1 MSQKH
6 NACESPRA
14 GEHSQGFAQ
23 ATIEAA
29 YACANASDRTYF
41 VYSGDTCEAIPLIA
55 ATFAPSCYPVLPL
68 SLFYMRTEIET
79 TPANSGLITP
89 VKCPRIH
96 ITFLSFHIVSSDA
109 NFAPG
114 GGETC
119 RSASGGPIYVTMWC
133 AYKLVKW
140 QSDTA
145 MSATKALL
153 Q

>member
-23 ATIEAA
+23 ATIDAA

-41 VYSGDTCEAIPLIA
+41 VYSGYTGEAIPLIA
-55 ATFAPSCYPVLPL
+55 AAFPPSCHPVLPL

-119 RSASGGPIYVTMWC
+119 RSASGGSIYVTMWC